1 MNFLLELAVLSILAL
16 TFASN
21 STFEVKKKN
30 HRKIISE
37 DIS

>member
-21 STFEVKKKN
+21 STFEVKKK
-30 HRKIISE
+30 IIE
-37 DIS
+37 K